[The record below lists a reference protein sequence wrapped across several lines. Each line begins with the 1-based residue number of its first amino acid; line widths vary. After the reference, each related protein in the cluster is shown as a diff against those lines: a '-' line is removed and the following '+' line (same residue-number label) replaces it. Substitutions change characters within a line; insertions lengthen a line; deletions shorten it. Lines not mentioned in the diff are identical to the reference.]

1 MANQIMNS
9 VMKNSFKSK
18 NLKEHLS
25 TRNGWYT
32 TEEFQNILKREKNR
46 SNRSGLPISYVYM
59 ELMRYTSNSHKITRK
74 EYIEFLRTFVI
85 LLTNHTRDYDIKT
98 LIDQYRIGI
107 LLIDTSIDGAKAFIE
122 KISQQFFDRFGKN
135 GKEEYLSV
143 LKWIEISSY
152 PLNQIGS
159 SYNIQGTPIVLKKL
173 EFLGSKRSESNLL
186 SLRQTSDLHLNWKL
200 VIPSGD
206 ALVVD
211 IPIFWRFS
219 YSDRRLFDYEFSKRM
234 VDITGSIFGIILFL
248 PLMILIALMIKVTSK
263 GPVLYKQK
271 RIGYLGKKFTFL
283 KFRTMRVNSDE
294 TIHREYVKK
303 LIQGKNEEINH
314 GTNERP
320 LYKLE
325 NDSRITAIGKVLRKL
340 SLDELPQF
348 LNVLSG
354 SMSLVGPRPPIRY
367 EVEDYKNWHHRRIL
381 EVKPGITGLWQVYG
395 RSSTTFDEMV
405 RLDLKYVK
413 EKSLR
418 LDIEILLKTFA
429 AIFNTKGAL

>member
-1 MANQIMNS
+1 MNS
-9 VMKNSFKSK
+9 IIKNFMESKSV
-18 NLKEHLS
+18 KEHLS
-25 TRNGWYT
+25 TKNGWYT
-32 TEEFQNILKREKNR
+32 TEEFQDILKREKNR
-46 SNRSGLPISYVYM
+46 SNRTGLPISYIFM
-59 ELMRYTSNSHKITRK
+59 ELIRYTSNSQKIPK
-74 EYIEFLRTFVI
+74 KKYLEFLKIFVA

-122 KISQQFFDRFGKN
+122 KISQKFFDRFGRN
-135 GKEEYLSV
+135 GNEEYLSI

-159 SYNIQGTPIVLKKL
+159 SYNIQGRPIVLKKL
-173 EFLGSKRSESNLL
+173 EFMGSQRSANNLL

-219 YSDRRLFDYEFSKRM
+219 YSNKRLFDYGFSKRM
-234 VDITGSIFGIILFL
+234 IDILGSILGIILFL
-248 PLMILIALMIKVTSK
+248 PLMILIALTIKITSK
-263 GPVLYKQK
+263 GPVLFKQK

-294 TIHREYVKK
+294 TVHRDYVKK
-303 LIQGKNEEINH
+303 LIQGKNEEINY
-314 GTNERP
+314 GTEDKP

-325 NDSRITAIGKVLRKL
+325 NDSRITRVGRILRKL

-348 LNVLSG
+348 LNVLLG
-354 SMSLVGPRPPIRY
+354 SMSLVGPRPPIQY
-367 EVEDYKNWHHRRIL
+367 EVEDYENWHHRRIL

-395 RSSTTFDEMV
+395 RSKTTFDEMV

-413 EKSLR
+413 EKSIK
-418 LDIEILLKTFA
+418 LDIHILFKTFA